1 MDCVEWTNATF
12 QDNGIDWNRQERS
25 SEETWDVSIF
35 GGVVL
40 PLGAVLIVLIVW
52 KRGKWMA
59 IKQVITKDLRPLH
72 CWFVSVAFFWLNQG
86 HTLYNADKGSRSTR
100 GLLTILAARNIL
112 HARVK
117 NSENWTSEGVVEC
130 RYHIWKVPCEWAN
143 WIAENSTNIKGYN
156 LYWKLCLSSG
166 CNLFACN
173 LFHLVVSLQLWIETW
188 DDIGVGSRTILREN
202 IS

>member
-1 MDCVEWTNATF
+1 MF
-12 QDNGIDWNRQERS
+12 PFS
-25 SEETWDVSIF
+25 
-35 GGVVL
+35 VVL

-86 HTLYNADKGSRSTR
+86 HTLYNADEGSRSTG
-100 GLLTILAARNIL
+100 GLLAIIAARNIL
-112 HARVK
+112 HVK
-117 NSENWTSEGVVEC
+117 VKKLRELDIWGGC
-130 RYHIWKVPCEWAN
+130 RHHIWKVPSEWAN

-173 LFHLVVSLQLWIETW
+173 LFHLVVSLQLWIET
-188 DDIGVGSRTILREN
+188 
-202 IS
+202 